1 MCRGVLLFVMVVM
14 FAIITNGQIQQEFFT
29 PVTINSPLF
38 NRTDEIQ
45 IGANINNF
53 GLNYKVAGQFK
64 NRIFIISM
72 QHNSGQIKF
81 DPLNFNKYWE
91 IGEENHLIQTKPS
104 KMLYVEFGFGYNFQN
119 KTQKINLLAG
129 FGRQIVNPNSRLF
142 VQLDWG
148 NESRLIN
155 AGVSIRVNYTQVQQ
169 VNLIILEP
177 TVQGKIKFWKLR
189 LINQFGYSIPIK
201 KKQDYMKPT
210 ITVGLEY
217 IFGESARNNGYSSR

>member
-1 MCRGVLLFVMVVM
+1 MLRGLLLFTLVV
-14 FAIITNGQIQQEFFT
+14 ALSIIVNGQVQQELYT
-29 PVTINSPLF
+29 PVSINSPLF

-53 GLNYKVAGQFK
+53 GLNYKLAGQFK
-64 NRIFIISM
+64 NKIFIFSL
-72 QHNSGQIKF
+72 QHNSGRIMF

-91 IGEENHLIQTKPS
+91 NGEENHLLQTKPS
-104 KMLYVEFGFGYNFQN
+104 KMLYVEFGFGYNFQH
-119 KTQKINLLAG
+119 KTQKINFLAG
-129 FGRQIVNPNSRLF
+129 FGRQIVNPDSRLF
-142 VQLDWG
+142 VQFDWG

-155 AGVSIRVNYTQVQQ
+155 AGVSLRANYTQVQQ

-177 TVQGKIKFWKLR
+177 SVQGKIKFWKLR

-217 IFGESARNNGYSSR
+217 VFGESARNQGYSSR

>member
-1 MCRGVLLFVMVVM
+1 MCRRVSLFVMVVM

-64 NRIFIISM
+64 NRIFIISL
-72 QHNSGQIKF
+72 QHNTGQIKF

-91 IGEENHLIQTKPS
+91 IGEEHHLIQTKPS
-104 KMLYVEFGFGYNFQN
+104 KMLYVEFGFGYNFQH

-155 AGVSIRVNYTQVQQ
+155 AGVSLRANYTQVQQ

-217 IFGESARNNGYSSR
+217 IFGESARNQGYSSR